1 METPKVVLAIFIEK
15 PTPFM
20 AEFWDK
26 IAALTYDKSAIDLY
40 IHNAVEYHQEEV
52 AAFVNEQTGE
62 YHSVTVLGH
71 DQEEAEWRAR
81 DAAVQL
87 CLDTKCDHLFVVDSD
102 AHLDNQHTL
111 MLLVEQVA
119 RN

>member
-1 METPKVVLAIFIEK
+1 MIVK
-15 PTPFM
+15 
-20 AEFWDK
+20 
-26 IAALTYDKSAIDLY
+26 
-40 IHNAVEYHQEEV
+40 
-52 AAFVNEQTGE
+52 TGCGTDG
-62 YHSVTVLGH
+62 SICGTT
-71 DQEEAEWRAR
+71 R

-119 RN
+119 SN